1 MDRAEFAS
9 EQPVAGRQVCN
20 CHDKRAGCTCV
31 QMAVRPLVQSVFAR
45 HFPVQVTAWIPET
58 TIMFLRSVAVFFH
71 CFAPAKVSLGVYVPR
86 PSHVNTIHPQRR
98 GIHEIIQ
105 PHYVS

>member
-1 MDRAEFAS
+1 MQMD
-9 EQPVAGRQVCN
+9 
-20 CHDKRAGCTCV
+20 
-31 QMAVRPLVQSVFAR
+31 VRPLVQSAVAR
-45 HFPVQVTAWIPET
+45 HFPVQVTGSILENT
-58 TIMFLRSVAVFFH
+58 TMFLRSVPVFFH